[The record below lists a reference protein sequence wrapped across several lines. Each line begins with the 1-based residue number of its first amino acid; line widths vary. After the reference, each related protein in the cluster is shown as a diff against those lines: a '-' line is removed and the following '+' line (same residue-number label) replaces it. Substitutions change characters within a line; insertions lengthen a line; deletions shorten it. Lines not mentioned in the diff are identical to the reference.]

1 MQNVVKTI
9 PAGSDFIYK
18 SLAFEATTAAHRETE
33 QRIRLAFLGEE
44 RLITDL
50 NIFKSW
56 STK

>member
-50 NIFKSW
+50 KRF
-56 STK
+56 